1 MTVKQNAKAF
11 VGGSFTPAG
20 ASSATLKARI
30 SPISDMYSVLTVQQ
44 SSTAVWSGYPV
55 APTIGTATNTVTG
68 SFPNRTNDITV
79 SWSHPG
85 SPVLEGFHVYYNTGG
100 GWIIANTSII
110 SAASRSFSIGSI
122 PAGVTYTF
130 QVYAVSK
137 SDIVQV
143 SPTTTNITLSAPSA
157 PTPTSASTSSTSIT
171 WSWTVSSGAYQ
182 EFEIQTSSNNVTW
195 SSAVSVAGHATNTSF
210 SYELTGLTQNVTRYL
225 RVRGRNNNNH
235 WSNYSTSVVG
245 ISANAAPPTPTA
257 TLTSSAANSSDLKVA
272 AFEVTRTM
280 TWTANNAADGEFSK
294 FEVYIRQL
302 PDSFPLT
309 PNFTYNTTGSRT
321 GTFVGVPDEQYEIK
335 VIQYDIYNATSE
347 TTVLATAAAVAT
359 TTVQVQYTAVY
370 SNWKPSNYEGT
381 NTSGT
386 ANAASAVDSNDS
398 TLWYTTQ
405 FSTTNP
411 SPVPWFRGL
420 LNASG
425 YPSNGGT
432 ALGGRITNIRYRGR
446 VTHNLSILINADSEW
461 KSPTPLSPTYISLV
475 GGEFREIWTET
486 TIIGESSSTIPIN
499 LTWNSGNANIYI
511 AYRSVGTWTTGG
523 TTFTRRASLM
533 ELGFDWERYYTV
545 GETRYY

>member
-30 SPISDMYSVLTVQQ
+30 SPEIEMPSVLTVRQ
-44 SSTAVWSGYPV
+44 SSTTVWSGFPI

-68 SFPNRTNDITV
+68 SFPNRSNNISV
-79 SWSHPG
+79 SWTHPG

-130 QVYAVSK
+130 QIYAVSK

-235 WSNYSTSVVG
+235 WSSYSTSVAGV
-245 ISANAAPPTPTA
+245 SANAAPPAPTA
-257 TLTSSAANSSDLKVA
+257 TLTSSAANISNLKT
-272 AFEVTRTM
+272 FEYEVLRTM
-280 TWTANNAADGEFSK
+280 TWTANNAADSEFSK
-294 FEVYIRQL
+294 MEVYIRQL
-302 PDSFPLT
+302 PNAFPVD

-321 GTFVGVPDEQYEIK
+321 GTFVGAPNVQYEIK
-335 VIQYDIYNATSE
+335 VVQYDTYNATSE
-347 TTVLATAAAVAT
+347 TTVLTTAAAVAT
-359 TTVQVQYTAVY
+359 TTVLVQYTATY
-370 SNWKPSNYEGT
+370 TNWKPSTYAAS

-386 ANAASAVDSNDS
+386 ASTASAVDNNDT
-398 TLWYTTQ
+398 TLWFTTQ
-405 FSTTNP
+405 FSSTNP
-411 SPVPWFRGL
+411 SPAPWFSGL
-420 LNASG
+420 LDAGGS
-425 YPSNGGT
+425 PSNGGST
-432 ALGGRITNIRYRGR
+432 LGGRITGIRFRGR
-446 VTHNLSILINADSEW
+446 VTHSLSILINADSEW
-461 KSPTPLSPTYISLV
+461 KTPNPALPTYISLV
-475 GGEFREIWTET
+475 GGEFREVWTET
-486 TIIGESSSTIPIN
+486 TIIGESSSTIP
-499 LTWNSGNANIYI
+499 LDVTWSGGNANIYI